1 MRGFAQRKGIISM
14 LVHSD
19 RLSVFLGRRSP
30 KENKLLLPWPEE
42 LTTKKNEMGKKSN
55 SKELWK
61 MKHEDA
67 FQNHLATCFTFTSWF
82 AKRNARNDF
91 HLKESCLCVCA
102 CFFINLDG
110 MITST
115 SSTPSKVPHR
125 QVPRYAPWRI
135 FDWLQSH
142 RLEPFPKF
150 QANRLE
156 ENWVSSWAAKKIAQK
171 NGRHKTNIFS
181 DSSRYNKKT
190 TLSEI

>member
-1 MRGFAQRKGIISM
+1 M

-42 LTTKKNEMGKKSN
+42 LTTKKNEMGKKKQFQGALEDEARGCLPKSPRDLFHFHFLIRKKKC
-55 SKELWK
+55 SK
-61 MKHEDA
+61 
-67 FQNHLATCFTFTSWF
+67 
-82 AKRNARNDF
+82 DF

-156 ENWVSSWAAKKIAQK
+156 ENWVSS
-171 NGRHKTNIFS
+171 
-181 DSSRYNKKT
+181 
-190 TLSEI
+190 

>member
-1 MRGFAQRKGIISM
+1 MK
-14 LVHSD
+14 
-19 RLSVFLGRRSP
+19 
-30 KENKLLLPWPEE
+30 W
-42 LTTKKNEMGKKSN
+42 GKKTWQFQGALEDEARGCLPKSPRDLFQLHFLIRKKKMFEMIST
-55 SKELWK
+55 SKK
-61 MKHEDA
+61 A
-67 FQNHLATCFTFTSWF
+67 V
-82 AKRNARNDF
+82 
-91 HLKESCLCVCA
+91 CVSCA
-102 CFFINLDG
+102 CFFRNLDG
-110 MITST
+110 MIIST

-156 ENWVSSWAAKKIAQK
+156 ENWVSSWAVKKIAQK

-190 TLSEI
+190 TLSEIKKKTAGFHTIGSMFTEDPTSQPFQGGSLLS